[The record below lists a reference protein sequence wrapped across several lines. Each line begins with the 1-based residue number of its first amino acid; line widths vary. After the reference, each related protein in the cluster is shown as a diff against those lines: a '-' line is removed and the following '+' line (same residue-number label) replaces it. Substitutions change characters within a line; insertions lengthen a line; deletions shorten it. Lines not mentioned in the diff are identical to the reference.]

1 MRTESTI
8 LYDKYQSW
16 AVSCSSQHRMCYL
29 PGSCM
34 AGLAS
39 SIANFGQ
46 IYMKTENPGM
56 PIIHLHCCYCQMSGI
71 AVSFPLQL
79 TPVNLCPQI
88 SDKVF
93 RYLTLSETGCR
104 TIFWAS
110 DGLRRTKRFFNLFC
124 VIFTCPGTDML
135 ERFIHRY
142 VYTGRHVWCARWCG
156 QAHSHRRP
164 TKLECT
170 DPSSIFHSFSLATR
184 THTHQARAHAH
195 KTHTQ
200 CFVYTKP
207 VWQINKWLNTAK
219 YSLKENNYYCLFVW
233 GYTSRDFITFHNIL
247 YLCVPGSKIFNK
259 TGTIIQD
266 RRYRWRIF
274 LVFFCSRRNL
284 RLRRRVQDLKL
295 KISANRTNATHSS
308 HPFQQNYI
316 HIYLHTHL

>member
-1 MRTESTI
+1 MLKKPCYEDRTAESTI
-8 LYDKYQSW
+8 LYDKYQCC

-56 PIIHLHCCYCQMSGI
+56 AIIQQHCCYCQMSGI

-124 VIFTCPGTDML
+124 VIFLPVQGTDVL

-142 VYTGRHVWCARWCG
+142 LYTGKHLWCAQWCG
-156 QAHSHRRP
+156 QAHSHRCP

-184 THTHQARAHAH
+184 THTRTTHARTQT
-195 KTHTQ
+195 KTHT
-200 CFVYTKP
+200 V
-207 VWQINKWLNTAK
+207 
-219 YSLKENNYYCLFVW
+219 
-233 GYTSRDFITFHNIL
+233 
-247 YLCVPGSKIFNK
+247 
-259 TGTIIQD
+259 
-266 RRYRWRIF
+266 
-274 LVFFCSRRNL
+274 L
-284 RLRRRVQDLKL
+284 RLYKT
-295 KISANRTNATHSS
+295 SMTNK
-308 HPFQQNYI
+308 
-316 HIYLHTHL
+316 